1 MNILILTNYFP
12 PEIGGASHLYY
23 ELAESLSQ
31 KGNSVTVVTGFPR
44 YNVANTEAR
53 KRQGLWSKEKKG
65 KVEVM
70 RIFIP
75 SMPRHIPLL
84 RGLEHFTVAF
94 SLFLGGFFSRK
105 ADVMLVYS
113 PPLTLALASC
123 WLGKLRRIRTVVNI
137 QDLFPQ
143 EAIDLGLLK
152 NYFLID
158 LFFKMEKLVYRLA
171 DVVTVHSHGN
181 ALYVKSKEPRVKMV
195 EVAPNWIDL
204 ERLRPAKRENAFR
217 EEHKL
222 GNKFVVSY
230 AGTMGWCQDMGT
242 IIEAASL
249 LREKEDIL
257 FLLVGEGVEKEQLL
271 KNALA
276 LKLTN
281 VVFLPMQPWDKY
293 PQVLQASDLCLVN
306 LKDKLKTPVVPSKI
320 LGIMATARPILAS
333 MPLNRDAPRIIQ
345 EAGCGMVIEPGNP
358 KKLAESILKFYQSRT
373 LLEEMGRKGR
383 EYAEKHFSREAGVK
397 RYEEIFKW
405 AAKRHVF

>member
-1 MNILILTNYFP
+1 MKILIITNYFP

-31 KGNSVTVVTGFPR
+31 KGYPVTVVTGFPR
-44 YNVANTEAR
+44 YNVDKAGA
-53 KRQGLWSKEKKG
+53 KKSSGLWSTEKMG
-65 KVEVM
+65 KIEVV

-75 SMPRHIPLL
+75 TMPRNIPIL

-94 SLFLGGFFSRK
+94 SLFMGGLFLPK
-105 ADVMLVYS
+105 ADIILVYS

-123 WLGKLRRIRTVVNI
+123 LLGKVEKVSVVVNV

-143 EAIDLGLLK
+143 EAIDLGILK
-152 NYFLID
+152 NPLLID
-158 LFFKMEKLVYRLA
+158 LFFRMEKLVYRLA
-171 DVVTVHSHGN
+171 DVVAVHSHGN
-181 ALYVKSKEPRVKMV
+181 ALYIKNKEKKVKIV
-195 EVAPNWIDL
+195 EVVPNWIDL
-204 ERLRPAKRENAFR
+204 KRLRPAKRENAFR
-217 EEHKL
+217 QEHHL

-242 IIEAASL
+242 IIQAASL

-257 FLLVGEGVEKEQLL
+257 FLLVGEGVEKEPLV

-320 LGIMATARPILAS
+320 LGIMATGRPILAS
-333 MPLNRDAPRIIQ
+333 MPLDGDAPRIIQ
-345 EAGCGMVIEPGNP
+345 EAGCGMVIEPGNAR
-358 KKLAESILKFYQSRT
+358 KLADSILQFYQSPALR
-373 LLEEMGRKGR
+373 EEMGRKGR
-383 EYAEKHFSREAGVK
+383 EYAEKHFSMEAGVK
-397 RYEEIFKW
+397 HYEEIFRW
-405 AAKRHVF
+405 ASKT